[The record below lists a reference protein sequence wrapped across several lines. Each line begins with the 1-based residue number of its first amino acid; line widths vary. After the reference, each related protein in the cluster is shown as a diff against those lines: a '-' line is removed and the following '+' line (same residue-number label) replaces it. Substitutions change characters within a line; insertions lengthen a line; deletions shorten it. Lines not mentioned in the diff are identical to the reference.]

1 MKASIQQSRV
11 GSREFSYFRFISSL
25 LILLLLLCGVPLQAT
40 AVTVDDQ
47 FEFYVNDICGASTAL
62 PGWDV
67 PKINQLCTTVF
78 TGGQDGSPGSMTSSS
93 NLGTAA
99 ARGGGALRQPQSI
112 KDRLE
117 ERKQEAEKG
126 ASADGG
132 GWGLLL
138 SPQYGKSKRPE
149 TEMENGFQSELK
161 GLVVGL
167 DYRFSDSLVL
177 GAAAG
182 HTKDEANFI
191 NEAGFLKTNSN
202 SLNLYGTWVPTESGY
217 IDGYLGA
224 GKSDIN
230 NQRRVIFGLLPPGTA
245 SGETSGNQIM
255 AGLSAGYK
263 ADFGRINLG
272 PFINL
277 DYIKTT
283 IDGHDESGTTGLEL
297 RYSERSIVSTTS
309 SFGGQGSMA
318 FGYDWGTLLPSIRLS
333 AVHEYKSD
341 SQQIGNQLVIAPTT
355 PFLVATDDPDRNY
368 ALIGLGIAA
377 ALNDGTQAFVNYEKR
392 SKDKLLNSWAVSI
405 GLLAEF

>member
-1 MKASIQQSRV
+1 MKACIRQFSVV
-11 GSREFSYFRFISSL
+11 GRIFLNYRFLPSF
-25 LILLLLLCGVPLQAT
+25 LILFGGIPLQAT

-47 FEFYVNDICGASTAL
+47 FEFYVNTICGTPPL
-62 PGWDV
+62 PDWDSG
-67 PKINQLCTTVF
+67 QLGTLCSTVF
-78 TGGQDGSPGSMTSSS
+78 TGSPDGSPGTMTSSS
-93 NLGTAA
+93 NLGI
-99 ARGGGALRQPQSI
+99 GGSKGGATTRQPPSI

-117 ERKQEAEKG
+117 ERKQETEKG

-132 GWGLLL
+132 GWGLLF

-149 TEMENGFQSELK
+149 TELENGYQSALK
-161 GLVVGL
+161 GLAVGL
-167 DYRFSDSLVL
+167 DYRFSDSFVL
-177 GAAAG
+177 GTAIG
-182 HTKDEANFI
+182 HTKDEADFI
-191 NEAGFLKTNSN
+191 NEAGFLKTTSN
-202 SLNLYGTWVPTESGY
+202 TLTLYGTWIPAEGGY

-245 SGETSGNQIM
+245 SGDTSGSQIM
-255 AGLSAGYK
+255 AGLSAGYR
-263 ADFGRINLG
+263 ADFDNFNLG

-283 IDGHDESGTTGLEL
+283 IDGYDESGTTGLEL

-309 SFGGQGSMA
+309 SLGGQGSMA
-318 FGYDWGTLLPSIRLS
+318 FGYDWGTLLPSIRLA

-355 PFLVATDDPDRNY
+355 PFLVATDNPDRNF
-368 ALIGLGIAA
+368 LLTGLGLAA
-377 ALNDGTQAFVNYEKR
+377 AFNGGTQTFINYEKR

-405 GLLAEF
+405 GVLAEF